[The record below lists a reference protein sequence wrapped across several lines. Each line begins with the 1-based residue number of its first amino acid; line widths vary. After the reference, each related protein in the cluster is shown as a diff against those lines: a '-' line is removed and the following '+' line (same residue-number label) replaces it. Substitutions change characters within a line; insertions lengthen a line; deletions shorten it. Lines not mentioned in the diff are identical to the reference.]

1 MNLLKNIS
9 YIIIMIIFT
18 IYNVNLIGC
27 SCKECCRFNKCEDSK
42 KENTIIKEEI
52 KFININQHFQS
63 DNLNENIE
71 NKNNKNYIF
80 LRPTLKWFNNNC
92 TFNSII
98 TSLFN
103 SVYFQDFISN
113 YNEDN
118 EFFLKLKSLFNEM
131 KNNNKLSIVDYKT
144 LYYNFLRIF
153 LIEKQII
160 NNEGRSLDNKQILK
174 DSINVANLLNF
185 IYENTQFIQCYYDV
199 NIIDGSILYSIITSK
214 ENNKIKNYNTDLLKK
229 ESIENIKN
237 IPINKFIFEDLGIYN
252 KYCSTIENII
262 KIENINVMEEKDNND
277 TYFYH
282 ESKINYIKPSNFI
295 YTAEKEKNE
304 NYINFSYNYIIIC
317 KDERTVNYLKKI
329 DNDIKKNENISKV
342 CEAYYTFKEILENKN
357 IDKKLIAVNFNDLEG
372 NFHTFCVIKNQ
383 KNNKWYI
390 QDGLYGKHCTEFNF
404 STSLDNNLSINI
416 EEHTYLPT
424 HFYIELSLKSTE

>member
-1 MNLLKNIS
+1 MNLLKNIF

-18 IYNVNLIGC
+18 IYNANLIEC

-71 NKNNKNYIF
+71 NKKNKNYIF
-80 LRPTLKWFNNNC
+80 LKPTLKWFNNNC

-131 KNNNKLSIVDYKT
+131 KNNNKRSIFDYKT
-144 LYYNFLRIF
+144 LYYNFLRNF

-160 NNEGRSLDNKQILK
+160 NNEERSSNNKITLK
-174 DSINVANLLNF
+174 DAIEIAGILNF
-185 IYENTQFIQCYYDV
+185 IYENTQFIRCYCID
-199 NIIDGSILYSIITSK
+199 IIYESILYSIITSK
-214 ENNKIKNYNTDLLKK
+214 ENNEIKNYNTDLLKK
-229 ESIENIKN
+229 KSIENIKN

-262 KIENINVMEEKDNND
+262 KIENINVIEEKDNND

-282 ESKINYIKPSNFI
+282 TSKINYIKPNNFI
-295 YTAEKEKNE
+295 YTSEKEKNE
-304 NYINFSYNYIIIC
+304 NYIDFFYYYIIIC
-317 KDERTVNYLKKI
+317 KDKRTANYLKKI
-329 DNDIKKNENISKV
+329 DNDIKKNKNISNI
-342 CEAYYTFKEILENKN
+342 CENYYKLKKILENKN
-357 IDKKLIAVNFNDLEG
+357 IDKKLISVNFNDLEH
-372 NFHTFCVIKNQ
+372 NYHTFCVIKNQ
-383 KNNKWYI
+383 NNNKWYL
-390 QDGLYGKHCTEFNF
+390 QDGLHGKHCTEFDF

-416 EEHTYLPT
+416 EKHTYLPT
-424 HFYIELSLKSTE
+424 HFYIEISLKSTE

>member
-1 MNLLKNIS
+1 MNLLKNIF
-9 YIIIMIIFT
+9 YIIITIIFT
-18 IYNVNLIGC
+18 IYNVILIGC

-52 KFININQHFQS
+52 KFININQPFQS

-71 NKNNKNYIF
+71 NKKNKNYIF
-80 LRPTLKWFNNNC
+80 LKPTLKWFNNNC

-103 SVYFQDFISN
+103 SIYFQDFISN

-118 EFFLKLKSLFNEM
+118 EFFLKLKSLFNKM
-131 KNNNKLSIVDYKT
+131 KNNNKLSIVDYET
-144 LYYNFLRIF
+144 LYNNFLRNF

-160 NNEGRSLDNKQILK
+160 DNENPDNKRKLK
-174 DSINVANLLNF
+174 DPIMIANLLNF
-185 IYENTQFIQCYYDV
+185 IYKNTQFIKCYCMD
-199 NIIDGSILYSIITSK
+199 IINESIVYSIITSK
-214 ENNKIKNYNTDLLKK
+214 ENNEIKNYNTDLLKK

-262 KIENINVMEEKDNND
+262 KIENINVIEEKDNNG
-277 TYFYH
+277 TFFYP
-282 ESKINYIKPSNFI
+282 EQKINYIIPNNFI
-295 YTAEKEKNE
+295 YTSEKEKNE
-304 NYINFSYNYIIIC
+304 NYIDFFYYYIIIC
-317 KDERTVNYLKKI
+317 KDKRTANYLKKI
-329 DNDIKKNENISKV
+329 DNDIKKNTNISNI

-372 NFHTFCVIKNQ
+372 NYHTFPVIKNQ

-390 QDGLYGKHCTEFNF
+390 QDDLHGKHCTEFDF

-424 HFYIELSLKSTE
+424 HFYIEVSLKSTK

>member
-1 MNLLKNIS
+1 MNLLKNIF
-9 YIIIMIIFT
+9 YILIMIIFT
-18 IYNVNLIGC
+18 IYNANLIEC

-42 KENTIIKEEI
+42 KENTIIKKEI

-71 NKNNKNYIF
+71 NKKNKNYIF
-80 LRPTLKWFNNNC
+80 LKPTLKWFNNNC

-103 SVYFQDFISN
+103 SIYFQDFISN
-113 YNEDN
+113 YNENN

-144 LYYNFLRIF
+144 LYNNFLRNF

-160 NNEGRSLDNKQILK
+160 DNEDPDNKRKLK
-174 DSINVANLLNF
+174 DPIMIANLLNF
-185 IYENTQFIQCYYDV
+185 IYKNTQFIKCYCMD
-199 NIIDGSILYSIITSK
+199 IINESIVYSIITSK

-262 KIENINVMEEKDNND
+262 KIENINVKKFEDNND
-277 TYFYH
+277 TFFYP
-282 ESKINYIKPSNFI
+282 EQKIKYIKPNNFI
-295 YTAEKEKNE
+295 YISEKEKNE
-304 NYINFSYNYIIIC
+304 NYIEFFYYYIIIC
-317 KDERTVNYLKKI
+317 KDKRTANYLKKI
-329 DNDIKKNENISKV
+329 DNDIKKNKNISNI

-372 NFHTFCVIKNQ
+372 NYHTFPVIKNQ

-390 QDGLYGKHCTEFNF
+390 QNDLHEKHCTEFNF

-416 EEHTYLPT
+416 EKHTYLPT
-424 HFYIELSLKSTE
+424 HFYIEVSLKPTE

>member
-1 MNLLKNIS
+1 MNLLKNIF
-9 YIIIMIIFT
+9 YILIMIIFT
-18 IYNVNLIGC
+18 IYNANLIEC

-42 KENTIIKEEI
+42 KENTIIKKEI

-71 NKNNKNYIF
+71 NKKNKNYIF
-80 LRPTLKWFNNNC
+80 LKPTLKWFNNNC

-103 SVYFQDFISN
+103 SIYFQDFISN

-144 LYYNFLRIF
+144 LYNNFLRNF

-160 NNEGRSLDNKQILK
+160 DNEDPDNKRKLK
-174 DSINVANLLNF
+174 DPIMIANLLNF
-185 IYENTQFIQCYYDV
+185 IYKNTQFIKCYCMD
-199 NIIDGSILYSIITSK
+199 IINESIVYSIITSK

-262 KIENINVMEEKDNND
+262 KIENINVMEEKDD
-277 TYFYH
+277 IGTYFKY
-282 ESKINYIKPSNFI
+282 
-295 YTAEKEKNE
+295 
-304 NYINFSYNYIIIC
+304 
-317 KDERTVNYLKKI
+317 
-329 DNDIKKNENISKV
+329 
-342 CEAYYTFKEILENKN
+342 
-357 IDKKLIAVNFNDLEG
+357 
-372 NFHTFCVIKNQ
+372 
-383 KNNKWYI
+383 
-390 QDGLYGKHCTEFNF
+390 
-404 STSLDNNLSINI
+404 
-416 EEHTYLPT
+416 
-424 HFYIELSLKSTE
+424 

>member
-1 MNLLKNIS
+1 MSLLKNIF

-18 IYNVNLIGC
+18 IYNANLIDC
-27 SCKECCRFNKCEDSK
+27 SCKECCRFNKCEYSK
-42 KENTIIKEEI
+42 KGNTISKEEI

-71 NKNNKNYIF
+71 NKKNKNYIF
-80 LRPTLKWFNNNC
+80 LKPTLKWFNNNC

-103 SVYFQDFISN
+103 SIYFQDFISS

-118 EFFLKLKSLFNEM
+118 EFFLKLKYQFNKM
-131 KNNNKLSIVDYKT
+131 KNNNKLSIVDYET
-144 LYYNFLRIF
+144 LYYSFLRNF
-153 LIEKQII
+153 LIEKRII
-160 NNEGRSLDNKQILK
+160 NNEDPDNKKKLK
-174 DSINVANLLNF
+174 DAIGIANILNF
-185 IYENTQFIQCYYDV
+185 IYENTQFIRCYCMD
-199 NIIDGSILYSIITSK
+199 IINESIVYSIITSK
-214 ENNKIKNYNTDLLKK
+214 ENNEIKNYNTNLLKK

-262 KIENINVMEEKDNND
+262 KIENINVIEEKDNNS

-282 ESKINYIKPSNFI
+282 KSKINYIKPNNFI
-295 YTAEKEKNE
+295 YISEKEKNE
-304 NYINFSYNYIIIC
+304 NYIDFFYYYIIIC
-317 KDERTVNYLKKI
+317 KDKRTANYLKKI
-329 DNDIKKNENISKV
+329 DNDIKKNKNINNI
-342 CEAYYTFKEILENKN
+342 CEGYYKLKEILENKN

-372 NFHTFCVIKNQ
+372 NYHTFPVIKNK

-390 QDGLYGKHCTEFNF
+390 QDGLHGKHCTEFDF

-424 HFYIELSLKSTE
+424 HFYIEVSLKST

>member
-1 MNLLKNIS
+1 MNLLKNIF
-9 YIIIMIIFT
+9 YILIMIIFT
-18 IYNVNLIGC
+18 IYNANLIEC

-42 KENTIIKEEI
+42 KENTIIKKEI

-71 NKNNKNYIF
+71 NKKNKNYIF
-80 LRPTLKWFNNNC
+80 LKPTLKWFNNNC

-103 SVYFQDFISN
+103 SIYFQDFISN
-113 YNEDN
+113 YNENN

-144 LYYNFLRIF
+144 LYNNFLRNV

-160 NNEGRSLDNKQILK
+160 DNEDPDNKRKLK
-174 DSINVANLLNF
+174 DPIMIANLLNF
-185 IYENTQFIQCYYDV
+185 IYKNTQFIKCYCMD
-199 NIIDGSILYSIITSK
+199 IINESIVYSIITSK

-262 KIENINVMEEKDNND
+262 KIENINVKKFEDNND
-277 TYFYH
+277 TFFYP
-282 ESKINYIKPSNFI
+282 EQKIKYIKPNNFI
-295 YTAEKEKNE
+295 YISEKEKNE
-304 NYINFSYNYIIIC
+304 NYIEFFYYYIIIC
-317 KDERTVNYLKKI
+317 KDKRTANYLKKI
-329 DNDIKKNENISKV
+329 DNDIKKNKNISNI

-372 NFHTFCVIKNQ
+372 NYHTFPVIKNQ

-390 QDGLYGKHCTEFNF
+390 QNDLHEKHCTEFNF

-416 EEHTYLPT
+416 EKHTYLPT
-424 HFYIELSLKSTE
+424 HFYIEVSLKPTE

>member
-1 MNLLKNIS
+1 MSLLKNIF

-18 IYNVNLIGC
+18 IYNANLIDC
-27 SCKECCRFNKCEDSK
+27 SCKECCRFNKCEYSK
-42 KENTIIKEEI
+42 KGNTISKEEI

-71 NKNNKNYIF
+71 NKKNKNYIF
-80 LRPTLKWFNNNC
+80 LKPTLKWFNNNC

-103 SVYFQDFISN
+103 SIYFQDFISS

-118 EFFLKLKSLFNEM
+118 EFFLKLKYLFNKM
-131 KNNNKLSIVDYKT
+131 KNNNKLSIVDYET
-144 LYYNFLRIF
+144 LYYSFLRNF
-153 LIEKQII
+153 LIEKRII
-160 NNEGRSLDNKQILK
+160 NNEDPDNKKKLK
-174 DSINVANLLNF
+174 DAIGIANILNF
-185 IYENTQFIQCYYDV
+185 IYENTQFIRCYCMD
-199 NIIDGSILYSIITSK
+199 IINESIVYSIITSK
-214 ENNKIKNYNTDLLKK
+214 ENNEIKNYNTNLLKK

-262 KIENINVMEEKDNND
+262 KIENINVIEEKDNNS

-282 ESKINYIKPSNFI
+282 KSKINYIKPNNFI
-295 YTAEKEKNE
+295 YISEKEKNE
-304 NYINFSYNYIIIC
+304 NYIDFFYYYIIIC
-317 KDERTVNYLKKI
+317 KDKRTANYLKKI
-329 DNDIKKNENISKV
+329 DNDIKKNKNINNI
-342 CEAYYTFKEILENKN
+342 CEGYYKLKEILENKN

-372 NFHTFCVIKNQ
+372 NYHTFPVIKNK
-383 KNNKWYI
+383 KNNKRYI
-390 QDGLYGKHCTEFNF
+390 QDGLHGKHCTEFDF

-424 HFYIELSLKSTE
+424 HFYIEVSLKST

>member
-1 MNLLKNIS
+1 MNLLKNIF

-18 IYNVNLIGC
+18 IYNANLIDC

-71 NKNNKNYIF
+71 NNKNKNYIF
-80 LRPTLKWFNNNC
+80 LKPTLKWFNNNC

-113 YNEDN
+113 YNKDN

-144 LYYNFLRIF
+144 LYYNFLRNF

-262 KIENINVMEEKDNND
+262 KIENINVMEEKDD
-277 TYFYH
+277 IGTYFYH
-282 ESKINYIKPSNFI
+282 ESKINYI
-295 YTAEKEKNE
+295 TM
-304 NYINFSYNYIIIC
+304 
-317 KDERTVNYLKKI
+317 
-329 DNDIKKNENISKV
+329 
-342 CEAYYTFKEILENKN
+342 
-357 IDKKLIAVNFNDLEG
+357 
-372 NFHTFCVIKNQ
+372 
-383 KNNKWYI
+383 
-390 QDGLYGKHCTEFNF
+390 
-404 STSLDNNLSINI
+404 
-416 EEHTYLPT
+416 
-424 HFYIELSLKSTE
+424 FYFSLKI